1 MTAALILGA
10 SEPLLHQIFTPLSP
24 SEQLKHTPNLILAAL
39 LCCLATAYL
48 ALWRAAPDFRIFRN
62 MGIFIAL
69 VAVDNFSPYF
79 GFHGSTWT
87 VRAITVVVLIEIAAE
102 AMRIRNRRWT
112 RYFWPI
118 YLFAAIAGWFPA
130 MALVREWPIVFSE
143 VTLFILV
150 VQGLRQGK
158 STNRLIAWVFLGYFL
173 VRMPLS
179 SSFQHLTGI
188 GGAIVLGGWDWPYP
202 VFVVILLGSVILAVF
217 VRDLIRDRR
226 EKMRMGAELA
236 AGRAVQ
242 QVLIPE
248 VAPATPG
255 FNIESVYKPYGEV
268 GGDFFQIL
276 PRPDGSVLI
285 AIGDVSGKGMPAAMM
300 VSLLVGALNALA
312 ETTTSPAQLLAGLNR
327 RILGRNHGGFTTC
340 LILHASPDST
350 YTAANAGHI
359 PPYLNGEQ
367 LACENNLPLGLVAET
382 SYSEL
387 TFRTSASDRL
397 TLFTDGVV
405 EATNARRELFGF
417 ARAEQVI
424 RQPAAAIA
432 DAAQR
437 WGQEDDITV
446 LTVALTAHQQEA
458 TA

>member
-1 MTAALILGA
+1 MTTALILAA
-10 SEPLLHQIFTPLSP
+10 SVPLLHQLFTPLSLA
-24 SEQLKHTPNLILAAL
+24 EQYQHTPNLLLAVL
-39 LCCLATAYL
+39 LGCLATAYL

-79 GFHGSTWT
+79 GVRGSAWT
-87 VRAITVVVLIEIAAE
+87 VRAITVLVLVEIAAE
-102 AMRIRNRRWT
+102 AMRIQNRRWT
-112 RYFWPI
+112 RTFWPI
-118 YLFAAIAGWFPA
+118 YGFAAVAGWFPA
-130 MALVREWPIVFSE
+130 MVFVREWPIVFSE
-143 VTLFILV
+143 VALLILV
-150 VQGLRQGK
+150 VQGFRQGK
-158 STNRLIAWVFLGYFL
+158 TTNRSIACVFLGYFL

-179 SSFQHLTGI
+179 TSFQHLTGI
-188 GGAIVLGGWDWPYP
+188 GGAINLGGWVWPYP

-226 EKMRMGAELA
+226 EKMRMEAELA

-248 VAPATPG
+248 QTPVVPG
-255 FNIESVYKPYGEV
+255 FHIDSVYKPFGEV

-276 PRPDGSVLI
+276 PRPDNSVLI

-340 LILHASPDST
+340 LILHANPSGT
-350 YTAANAGHI
+350 CTAANAGHI
-359 PPYLNGEQ
+359 PPYLNGEP

-382 SYSEL
+382 SYCEF
-387 TFRTSASDRL
+387 TFRASDSDRI
-397 TLFTDGVV
+397 TLFTDGVI
-405 EATNARRELFGF
+405 EAANARRELFGF
-417 ARAEQVI
+417 ERTEQI
-424 RQPAAAIA
+424 IHQPAAAIA

-446 LTVALTAHQQEA
+446 LSITRAATMEAVTA
-458 TA
+458 

>member
-1 MTAALILGA
+1 MTATLILDA
-10 SEPLLHQIFTPLSP
+10 SVPLLHQIFTPMSP

-39 LCCLATAYL
+39 LCSLATAYL

-62 MGIFIAL
+62 MGFFIAL

-87 VRAITVVVLIEIAAE
+87 VRAITVVVLVEIAAE

-112 RYFWPI
+112 RSFWPI

-143 VTLFILV
+143 VALFILV
-150 VQGLRQGK
+150 VQGFRQGK
-158 STNRLIAWVFLGYFL
+158 STNRVIAWVFLGYFL

-188 GGAIVLGGWDWPYP
+188 GGAIDLGGWEWPYP

-226 EKMRMGAELA
+226 EKMRMAAELA

-242 QVLIPE
+242 QVLIPDQTP
-248 VAPATPG
+248 VVPG
-255 FNIESVYKPYGEV
+255 FQIESVYKPYGEV
-268 GGDFFQIL
+268 GGDFYQIL

-300 VSLLVGALNALA
+300 VSLLVGAFNALA
-312 ETTTSPAQLLAGLNR
+312 ETTNSPAQLLAGLNR

-340 LILHASPDST
+340 LILHASPNGT
-350 YTAANAGHI
+350 CTAANAGHI
-359 PPYLNGEQ
+359 PPYHNGEE
-367 LACENNLPLGLVAET
+367 LACENNLPLGLVAEAV
-382 SYSEL
+382 YCEF
-387 TFRTSASDRL
+387 TFQTGDGDRI
-397 TLFTDGVV
+397 TLLTDGVV
-405 EATNARRELFGF
+405 EAANSKRELFGF
-417 ARAEQVI
+417 ERAEQI
-424 RQPAAAIA
+424 INNPAAAIA
-432 DAAQR
+432 EAAQQ

-446 LTVALTAHQQEA
+446 LSVIRAAHMEVAIA
-458 TA
+458 

>member
-1 MTAALILGA
+1 MTATLILDA
-10 SEPLLHQIFTPLSP
+10 SLPLLQQIFTPLSP
-24 SEQLKHTPNLILAAL
+24 SEQLQHTPNLILAVL
-39 LCCLATAYL
+39 LCSLATAYL

-87 VRAITVVVLIEIAAE
+87 VRSITVVVLVEIAAE

-118 YLFAAIAGWFPA
+118 YLFAGIAGWFPA
-130 MALVREWPIVFSE
+130 TALVREWPIVFSE
-143 VTLFILV
+143 VALFILV
-150 VQGLRQGK
+150 IQGFRQGK
-158 STNRLIAWVFLGYFL
+158 STNRVIAWVFLGYFL

-188 GGAIVLGGWDWPYP
+188 GGAINLDGWAWPYP
-202 VFVVILLGSVILAVF
+202 VLVVILLGSVILAVF
-217 VRDLIRDRR
+217 VRELIRDRHD
-226 EKMRMGAELA
+226 KMRMAAELA

-255 FNIESVYKPYGEV
+255 FNIESVYKPYGEL

-276 PRPDGSVLI
+276 PRPDGGVLI

-312 ETTTSPAQLLAGLNR
+312 ETTSSPAQLLAGLNR
-327 RILGRNHGGFTTC
+327 RILGRSHGGFTTC
-340 LILHASPDST
+340 LILHANPNGT
-350 YTAANAGHI
+350 CTAANAGHI
-359 PPYLNGEQ
+359 PPYLNGQE
-367 LACENNLPLGLVAET
+367 LACENNLPLGLAAEAN
-382 SYSEL
+382 YCEF
-387 TFRTSASDRL
+387 TFQASHDDKL
-397 TLFTDGVV
+397 TLLTDGVV
-405 EATNARRELFGF
+405 EARNPQGALFGF
-417 ARAEQVI
+417 ERAAQI
-424 RQPAAAIA
+424 INQSAAAIA
-432 DAAQR
+432 EAAQQ
-437 WGQEDDITV
+437 WGQDDDITV
-446 LTVALTAHQQEA
+446 LTVARIAPGVA
-458 TA
+458 

>member
-10 SEPLLHQIFTPLSP
+10 SEPLLHRIFTPLSLT
-24 SEQLKHTPNLILAAL
+24 EQMKHTPNLILAVL

-79 GFHGSTWT
+79 GFRGSTWT
-87 VRAITVVVLIEIAAE
+87 VRAVTVVVFVEIAAE

-112 RYFWPI
+112 RFFWPI
-118 YLFAAIAGWFPA
+118 YLFAGIAGWFPA
-130 MALVREWPIVFSE
+130 MAFVQEWPIVFSE
-143 VTLFILV
+143 VALFILV
-150 VQGLRQGK
+150 VQGLRQRT
-158 STNRLIAWVFLGYFL
+158 STNRLIAFVFLGYFF

-179 SSFQHLTGI
+179 STFQRLTGF
-188 GGAIVLGGWDWPYP
+188 GGAIDLDGWVWPYP

-217 VRDLIRDRR
+217 VRDLIRDRH
-226 EKMRMGAELA
+226 EKMRMASELA
-236 AGRAVQ
+236 ASRAVQ

-248 VAPATPG
+248 QTPAVPG
-255 FNIESVYKPYGEV
+255 FQIESIYKPYGEV

-312 ETTTSPAQLLAGLNR
+312 ETTSSPAQLLAGLNR

-340 LILHASPDST
+340 LILHASPDGT

-359 PPYLNGEQ
+359 PPYLNGEP
-367 LACENNLPLGLVAET
+367 LACGNNLPLGLVADT
-382 SYSEL
+382 SYCEF
-387 TFRTSASDRL
+387 TFQASQDDKL
-397 TLFTDGVV
+397 TLLTDGVV
-405 EATNARRELFGF
+405 EARNQSGELFGF
-417 ARAEQVI
+417 ERTAVLAGRTAES
-424 RQPAAAIA
+424 IA
-432 DAAQR
+432 QAAQLF
-437 WGQEDDITV
+437 GQEDDITV
-446 LTVALTAHQQEA
+446 LSLTFAPVGVAHV
-458 TA
+458 

>member
-1 MTAALILGA
+1 MTAALLLGA
-10 SEPLLHQIFTPLSP
+10 SEPLLHRIFTPLAP
-24 SEQLKHTPNLILAAL
+24 AEQLKHTPNLILAVL
-39 LCCLATAYL
+39 LCSLATAYL

-69 VAVDNFSPYF
+69 VAVDNFSPYV
-79 GFHGSTWT
+79 GFHASTWT
-87 VRAITVVVLIEIAAE
+87 TRAITVVVLVEIAAE

-112 RYFWPI
+112 RLFWPI
-118 YLFAAIAGWFPA
+118 YLFAAVAGWFPA
-130 MALVREWPIVFSE
+130 MAFVQEWPIVFSE
-143 VTLFILV
+143 VALLILII
-150 VQGLRQGK
+150 QGFRQGK
-158 STNRLIAWVFLGYFL
+158 STNKLIAWVFLGYFL

-179 SSFQHLTGI
+179 SSFQRLAGF
-188 GGAIVLGGWDWPYP
+188 GGAIHLGGWAWPYP

-217 VRDLIRDRR
+217 VRDLIRDRH
-226 EKMRMGAELA
+226 EKMRMAAELA

-300 VSLLVGALNALA
+300 VSLLVGVLNALA
-312 ETTTSPAQLLAGLNR
+312 EATSSPAQLLDGLNR

-340 LILHASPDST
+340 LILHANPNGT
-350 YTAANAGHI
+350 CTAANAGHI
-359 PPYLNGEQ
+359 PPYRNGQE
-367 LACENNLPLGLVAET
+367 LPCENNLPLGLAAET
-382 SYSEL
+382 HYCEF
-387 TFRTSASDRL
+387 TFQASQDDKL
-397 TLFTDGVV
+397 TLLTDGVV
-405 EATNARRELFGF
+405 EARNPQGDLYGF
-417 ARAEQVI
+417 DRAEQI
-424 RQPAAAIA
+424 IHLSAAAIA
-432 DAAQR
+432 EAAQR

-446 LTVALTAHQQEA
+446 LTLAFAPAEVVSA
-458 TA
+458 